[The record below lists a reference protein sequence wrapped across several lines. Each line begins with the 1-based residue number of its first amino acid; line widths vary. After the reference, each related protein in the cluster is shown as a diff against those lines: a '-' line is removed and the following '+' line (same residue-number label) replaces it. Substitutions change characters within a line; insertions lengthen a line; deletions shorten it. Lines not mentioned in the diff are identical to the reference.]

1 MVDVRHMRMRVPRLL
16 MPMLVRVA
24 YGLRHPVRVLMMS
37 VIMGVRMVVNQQL
50 MEMIVLVF
58 LV

>member
-1 MVDVRHMRMRVPRLL
+1 MNVRHMWMRVPRLL
-16 MPMLVRVA
+16 MPMLVRVP
-24 YGLRHPVRVLMMS
+24 YGPRRPVRVLMMS